1 MASWE
6 EVRSFMRNNYVVN
19 DESEDGSVLTLIF
32 DDGGKRTQLM
42 HVALSGEWILMAS
55 PFAKV
60 GHVTHAQA
68 LDSAEMFG
76 ARIIGDTHYL
86 VHYQLLATV
95 DTDEMKKPM
104 GMLAFQADQIELR
117 LLGTDQL

>member
-1 MASWE
+1 
-6 EVRSFMRNNYVVN
+6 
-19 DESEDGSVLTLIF
+19 
-32 DDGGKRTQLM
+32 M
-42 HVALSGEWILMAS
+42 HVALSGDWILMAS

-60 GHVTHAQA
+60 GHITHAQA

-86 VHYQLLATV
+86 VHYQLLSTV
-95 DTDEMKKPM
+95 DTDEMKMPM

-117 LLGTDQL
+117 LLGTDEL